1 MSGLG
6 ELASRRYV
14 SLTTRRRDGS
24 LASTPVWV
32 VSDDGER
39 LLVWTGARTWKVRRI
54 RRDPRVLVAASDFR
68 GREQGPRVE
77 AVARVLPSE
86 AAELVVP
93 LLRRKYGW
101 QRRALELQSRLS
113 RGPRPEPA
121 YLELTAAP

>member
-39 LLVWTGARTWKVRRI
+39 LLVWTAARSWKVRRI

-68 GREQGPRVE
+68 GREQGPRRP
-77 AVARVLPSE
+77 AVARVLPPE
-86 AAELVVP
+86 AAEIVVP

-101 QRRALELQSRLS
+101 QRRALELQSRLA
-113 RGPRPEPA
+113 RGPRPEAA
-121 YLELTAAP
+121 YIELTAAG

>member
-1 MSGLG
+1 MGLG

-24 LASTPVWV
+24 LASTSVWV

-39 LLVWTGARTWKVRRI
+39 LLVWTGERTWKVRRI
-54 RRDPRVLVAASDFR
+54 RRDSRVLVAPCDAR
-68 GREQGPRVE
+68 GRENGPRVE
-77 AVARVLPSE
+77 ATARVLGPE
-86 AAELVVP
+86 AADAVVP

-113 RGPRPEPA
+113 RKEPAAA
-121 YLELTAAP
+121 YLEIVA